1 MFDKIMRKIAKLAL
15 ISSLVFSSLLIIIPS
30 QAGSVVDPKRILGEL
45 KGSAEQTFE
54 TGGDP
59 KSSLGKIFVTGL
71 QVTIGL
77 LGVVAVIL
85 IIYSG
90 VLWMTAGGNDEQI
103 KKAKKVIIQAIIG
116 IIIITLTY
124 AIIAFVL
131 SFFVET

>member
-1 MFDKIMRKIAKLAL
+1 MRKIAKLVL
-15 ISSLVFSSLLIIIPS
+15 ISSLLFSSFLLIIPS
-30 QAGSVVDPKRILGEL
+30 QASSVIDREAILGEL
-45 KGSAEQTFE
+45 KGTAEKTFE
-54 TGGDP
+54 TGGSAE
-59 KSSLGKIFVTGL
+59 SSLGAIFVKGL

-90 VLWMTAGGNDEQI
+90 VLWMTAGGSEEQI
-103 KKAKKVIIQAIIG
+103 KKSKKVIIQAIIG

-131 SFFVET
+131 SFFA

>member
-1 MFDKIMRKIAKLAL
+1 MRKIAKLAL
-15 ISSLVFSSLLIIIPS
+15 ISSLVFSSFLLIIPS
-30 QAGSVVDPKRILGEL
+30 QASSVIDREAILGEL
-45 KGSAEQTFE
+45 KGTAEKTFE

-59 KSSLGKIFVTGL
+59 TSSLGAIFVTGL

-131 SFFVET
+131 SFFVQP

>member
-1 MFDKIMRKIAKLAL
+1 MRKIAKLAL
-15 ISSLVFSSLLIIIPS
+15 ISSLLFSSFLLVVPS
-30 QAGSVVDPKRILGEL
+30 QAGSVIDQEAILKNL

-54 TGGDP
+54 TGGDAE
-59 KSSLGKIFVTGL
+59 SSLGFIFVKGL

-77 LGVVAVIL
+77 LGVIAVIL

-90 VLWMTAGGNDEQI
+90 ILWMTAGGSEDQI

-131 SFFVET
+131 RFFTEP